1 MILAVV
7 GLQRE
12 ARIVAG
18 EGVRVV
24 VGGGD
29 SIALAQRLE
38 GVIHKEPSPQGGGV
52 LRGGVEGVISFGIC
66 GALSPGLKP
75 GDVVVA
81 SAVRD
86 GTARFQTDSAWTRSI
101 LARLPHA
108 ASGTLAGSDVML
120 TTAEAKAALHGSSGA
135 VAVDMESHIAARFAQ
150 RHGLPLAVLRAV
162 SDGADHALP
171 PAAQRG
177 MRADGSM
184 DVGAVLT
191 ALAADPRQ
199 LPALIRTGLEAEKGF
214 GALLRCHRLLGA
226 GLGFAQLGH
235 HALDVT

>member
-12 ARIVAG
+12 ARIVG
-18 EGVRVV
+18 GDGVGAV

-29 SIALAQRLE
+29 ATGLARRLE
-38 GVIHKEPSPQGGGV
+38 QAFNNDVD
-52 LRGGVEGVISFGIC
+52 GVISVGIC
-66 GALSPGLKP
+66 GALSPTLKP

-81 SAVRD
+81 STVRD
-86 GTARFQTDSAWTRSI
+86 GSARFQTDSGWARSI
-101 LARLPHA
+101 ASRLPHA
-108 ASGTLAGSDVML
+108 ISGSIAGSDVML

-150 RHGLPLAVLRAV
+150 RHNLPLAVLRAV
-162 SDGADHALP
+162 SDGAGHALP
-171 PAAQRG
+171 RAAQRG
-177 MRADGSM
+177 MRPDGSM
-184 DVGAVLT
+184 DVGAVLR

-199 LPALIRTGLEAEKGF
+199 LPALIRTGIEAEKGF
-214 GALLRCHRLLGA
+214 SALVHGHHLLGPA
-226 GLGFAQLGH
+226 LGFGKLRH

>member
-1 MILAVV
+1 MIVAVV
-7 GLQRE
+7 GLLRE

-24 VGGGD
+24 IGGGD
-29 SIALAQRLE
+29 AAGLAARLE
-38 GVIHKEPSPQGGGV
+38 QGFNPDID
-52 LRGGVEGVISFGIC
+52 GVISFGVC
-66 GALSPGLKP
+66 GALSPTLKP

-81 SAVRD
+81 SSVRD
-86 GTARFQTDSAWTRSI
+86 GTARFQTDTAWARSI
-101 LARLPHA
+101 AGRLPHA
-108 ASGTLAGSDVML
+108 VSGSVAGSNVML
-120 TTAEAKAALHGSSGA
+120 TTVDGKAALHGSSGG

-150 RHGLPLAVLRAV
+150 RHNLPLAVLRAV

-177 MRADGSM
+177 MRPDGSM
-184 DVGAVLT
+184 DVGAVLR

-199 LPALIRTGLEAEKGF
+199 LPALIRTGIEAEKGF
-214 GALLRCHRLLGA
+214 SALVHSHHLLGPT
-226 GLGFAQLGH
+226 LGFGQFRH

>member
-1 MILAVV
+1 MIVAVV
-7 GLQRE
+7 GLLRE
-12 ARIVAG
+12 KRIVAG

-24 VGGGD
+24 TGGGD
-29 SIALAQRLE
+29 AAGLAARLDQAF
-38 GVIHKEPSPQGGGV
+38 SQGFD
-52 LRGGVEGVISFGIC
+52 GVISFGIC
-66 GALSPGLKP
+66 GALSPTLKP

-81 SAVRD
+81 SGVRD
-86 GTARFQTDSAWTRSI
+86 GAARFQTDTAWTRSI
-101 LARLPHA
+101 ASRLSHA
-108 ASGTLAGSDVML
+108 VNGSVAGSDVML

-150 RHGLPLAVLRAV
+150 HHGLPLAVIRSV

-177 MRADGSM
+177 MRPDGSM
-184 DVGAVLT
+184 DVGAVLR

-199 LPALIRTGLEAEKGF
+199 LPALIRTGIEAEKGF
-214 GALLRCHRLLGA
+214 SALVHGHHLLGPT
-226 GLGFAQLGH
+226 LGFGKLGH